1 VAALVA
7 WTPAQ
12 AQQLSELFRKVSPS
26 VVLVRTIERG
36 LSQNP
41 AAGLTTIPGLGSG
54 VLISAEGKIMTAAH
68 VVQTADKVGVQF
80 QDGKI
85 YPAHVVASSVRADVA
100 LLQLDQFPIA
110 LTPARLGNSD
120 SLATGDQ
127 VIVIGAP
134 YGLSHSLTVG
144 HVSGRVP
151 GDGIVSG
158 GPMEMIQTDAAINMG
173 NSGGP
178 MFNMNGEVVGIVSR
192 IMTQSGG
199 FEGLG
204 FAIPS
209 KVAERVLLTGKSF
222 WSGIDFVMLQDT
234 MAQVFNVPQSAGL
247 LVQQVAAGSPAALL
261 GVRAG
266 LVRAKI
272 GSEEIL
278 IGGDIV
284 LGVAGIAIT
293 PNGGSLE
300 QIQNYLSGLKTGDSL
315 VVNVLRAGKVVRLA
329 AARPR

>member
-1 VAALVA
+1 
-7 WTPAQ
+7 
-12 AQQLSELFRKVSPS
+12 
-26 VVLVRTIERG
+26 
-36 LSQNP
+36 
-41 AAGLTTIPGLGSG
+41 
-54 VLISAEGKIMTAAH
+54 
-68 VVQTADKVGVQF
+68 
-80 QDGKI
+80 
-85 YPAHVVASSVRADVA
+85 
-100 LLQLDQFPIA
+100 
-110 LTPARLGNSD
+110 
-120 SLATGDQ
+120 
-127 VIVIGAP
+127 
-134 YGLSHSLTVG
+134 
-144 HVSGRVP
+144 
-151 GDGIVSG
+151 
-158 GPMEMIQTDAAINMG
+158 MEMIQTDAAINMG

-178 MFNMNGEVVGIVSR
+178 MFNLNGEVVGIVSR

-209 KVAERVLLTGKSF
+209 KVAERVLLTSKSF

-284 LGVAGIAIT
+284 LGVANIAIT
-293 PNGGSLE
+293 RNGGSLE
-300 QIQNYLSGLKTGDSL
+300 QIQNYLSGLKTGDSV